1 MPRMDTV
8 WLLQVMDD
16 TCLSPLEC
24 IRQNHC
30 HCIEGAMLGAFVLS
44 LHGAERWQSE

>member
-1 MPRMDTV
+1 MDTV